1 MSLPNIDQLAHDL
14 IAENKALGA
23 VVKKH
28 RLDSGLNKAYDI
40 LCFIIAYPHII
51 GTIKNNNPAYGG
63 VSPNIQLERICLN
76 VDKEDI
82 SVKIYEILDNI
93 DDVFEKVLLMI
104 TIVQVAVFKPETK
117 DKLVSIMEKY
127 VEFKLILEIYGCLN

>member
-1 MSLPNIDQLAHDL
+1 MNVDQLAHDL
-14 IAENKALGA
+14 IAENKALDA
-23 VVKKH
+23 IIKKH
-28 RLDSGLNKAYDI
+28 RNDSGLNKAYDM

-76 VDKEDI
+76 VNKEDV
-82 SVKIYEILDNI
+82 SVKIYEILDSF
-93 DDVFEKVLLMI
+93 DDAFEKLLLMI
-104 TIVQVAVFKPETK
+104 TIAQVAVFKEQLK

-127 VEFKLILEIYGCLN
+127 SEFKLILEIYGCLN

>member
-1 MSLPNIDQLAHDL
+1 MDVNQLAHDL

-23 VVKKH
+23 LIKKH
-28 RLDSGLNKAYDI
+28 RGDYGLNKAYDM

-51 GTIKNNNPAYGG
+51 GTIKNKNLEHDRES
-63 VSPNIQLERICLN
+63 SPNIQLERICLN
-76 VDKEDI
+76 VNKEDI

-93 DDVFEKVLLMI
+93 GDANEKSLLMI
-104 TIVQVAVFKPETK
+104 TIAQLAVFKPETK

-127 VEFKLILEIYGCLN
+127 SEFKLILEIYGCLN

>member
-1 MSLPNIDQLAHDL
+1 MDIDQLAHDL
-14 IAENKALGA
+14 ITENKALEA
-23 VVKKH
+23 IVKKH
-28 RLDSGLNKAYDI
+28 RSSSGNKGYDI

-51 GTIKNNNPAYGG
+51 GTIKNKNLKDG
-63 VSPNIQLERICLN
+63 VGSSPNIQLERICLD

-93 DDVFEKVLLMI
+93 GDAYEKVLLMI
-104 TIVQVAVFKPETK
+104 TIAQVAIFKPDKK

-127 VEFKLILEIYGCLN
+127 DEFKLILEVYGCLN